1 MATQLS
7 QFMMLEAASVNQA
20 IQQPGV
26 IEYMVKRHIPSQYRL
41 LSEDD
46 EVMKTEQLSNYPNL
60 GKGALGDLI
69 EFSAGLEQS
78 LINVLHKRGDELVG
92 VYYEGK
98 RAAFGTL
105 HAIVERLRQKA
116 KLPEKQIETAC
127 YETNIDDLRSSAKL
141 KLIESTLKH
150 LETQLTDQP
159 TRTPVLT
166 PA

>member
-7 QFMMLEAASVNQA
+7 QFMELKPASINQA

-26 IEYMVKRHIPSQYRL
+26 VEYMVKRHLPSQYQL
-41 LSEDD
+41 ISEND
-46 EVMKTEQLSNYPNL
+46 EVMKTELISNYPNL
-60 GKGALGDLI
+60 GKGALGDMI

-78 LINVLHKRGDELVG
+78 LINVLHKKSDQLLG

-105 HAIVERLRQKA
+105 HAIVNRLTQKA
-116 KLPEKQIETAC
+116 HIPTTQVQTAF
-127 YETNIDDLRSSAKL
+127 YETDVDDLRASAKL
-141 KLIESTLKH
+141 KHIELALKDFEHQLI
-150 LETQLTDQP
+150 DQP
-159 TRTPVLT
+159 TRVSSLT